1 VASTVA
7 SYVLGDTVTQFST
20 VIGAYLTAMGLG
32 AYLSKYI
39 ERSLA
44 RRFVE
49 IELAVALAGGM
60 SALALMV
67 TFGEAERWFRPML
80 YGLVLITGTL
90 VGLEI
95 PLALRLLKE
104 SVGFKDLVAEVLTFD
119 YLGSL
124 AASILFPMV
133 ALPRLGLV
141 RTSLLFGI
149 ANAAVG
155 LWSTWI
161 FAEQIARVRALRV
174 RAVFVLF
181 SLLAA
186 FAYGERLTTLSEE
199 AMYPHPVILAHTTPY
214 QRIVLTRTPQGG
226 FQLFLNGHLQF
237 ASSDEYRYH
246 ETLVH
251 PAFAL
256 HPGARRV
263 LVLGGGD
270 GLAVREIL
278 RHKGVERVL
287 LVDIDPEM
295 TRLARENLEIA
306 ALNQGSLSSPL
317 VEVRN
322 EDAFAFIRQSR
333 EMFDIAIVDFPD
345 PHNFA
350 IGKLYSTHFFS
361 ALKARLDPETGVA
374 SLQTTSP
381 LNARRSYWCINKTLE
396 AAGFSVRPL
405 HASVPSFGDWGY
417 ALATSRP
424 RPEPTTVLAG
434 LRYLDASTLQALFR
448 LGPDLARLPVEI
460 NRLNNQALVR
470 YYQEELAAW
479 Q

>member
-20 VIGAYLTAMGLG
+20 VIGAYLSAMGLG

-39 ERSLA
+39 DRSLA

-49 IELAVALAGGM
+49 TELAVALVGGL
-60 SALALMV
+60 SALLLMV
-67 TFGEAERWFRPML
+67 TFAEAERWFRPAL
-80 YGLVLITGTL
+80 YGLVLVTGTL

-141 RTSLLFGI
+141 RASLLFGI

-161 FAEQIARVRALRV
+161 FAGQIANVRALRI
-174 RAVFVLF
+174 RAVVVLLC
-181 SLLAA
+181 LLVA
-186 FAYGERLTTLSEE
+186 FAYGEKLTTLSEE
-199 AMYPHPVILAHTTPY
+199 AMYPHPVILARTTPY
-214 QRIVLTRTPQGG
+214 QRIVLTRTPPGG

-237 ASSDEYRYH
+237 SSADEYRYH

-256 HPGARRV
+256 HPQARRV

-270 GLAVREIL
+270 GLAVREVL
-278 RHKGVERVL
+278 KHPQVDRVL

-295 TRLARENLEIA
+295 TRLARENPELT
-306 ALNQGSLSSPL
+306 ALNHGSLTSPL

-322 EDAFAFIRQSR
+322 EDAYSFIRESR
-333 EMFDIAIVDFPD
+333 ETFDIAIVDFPD

-350 IGKLYSTHFFS
+350 IGKLYSTHFYS
-361 ALKARLDPETGVA
+361 ALKARLDPVRGVA
-374 SLQTTSP
+374 ALQTTSP
-381 LNARRSYWCINKTLE
+381 LNARRSFWCINRTLE
-396 AAGFSVRPL
+396 VAGFSVQPM
-405 HASVPSFGDWGY
+405 HAAVPSFGDWGY
-417 ALATSRP
+417 ALASVSPQSQPTSI
-424 RPEPTTVLAG
+424 LAG
-434 LRYLDASTLQALFR
+434 LRYLDTATLSALFAF
-448 LGPDLARLPVEI
+448 GPDLTKVPVEI
-460 NRLNNQALVR
+460 NRLNNQVLVR

-479 Q
+479 P